1 MTMRR
6 TDRLFDLI
14 STLSD
19 NALHRAEDLATA
31 HNVALRTIYR
41 DIARLQ
47 TAGLPVTGARGAGYC
62 LTPAITLPPLT
73 LSENE
78 IEALQLGL
86 AIVLQSADPDL
97 RSHAETLT
105 AKIDA
110 ALPETNLHEAS
121 KWDMIPNPFSDAA
134 RGLAHLPTLRATI
147 KARQK
152 LHLLYNAADA
162 QMQQHVVQP
171 QTLTHHA
178 RSWVLTAYSENS
190 LENEAFRLDLIEDAT
205 ALPEL
210 F

>member
-1 MTMRR
+1 MRR
-6 TDRLFDLI
+6 TDRLFQLI
-14 STLSD
+14 SALND
-19 NALHRAEDLATA
+19 HALHRAEDLAA
-31 HNVALRTIYR
+31 LHGVSLRTLYR

-47 TAGLPVTGARGAGYC
+47 AAGLPVNGTRGAGYR
-62 LTPAITLPPLT
+62 LAPAITLPPLI

-78 IEALQLGL
+78 VEALQLGL

-97 RSHAETLT
+97 HTHAESLA

-110 ALPETNLHEAS
+110 ALPESTQPDAHQ
-121 KWDMIPNPFSDAA
+121 WDRIPNPFSDAA
-134 RGLAHLPTLRATI
+134 RGLAHLPTLRASI

-152 LHLLYNAADA
+152 LRLLYNAQDA
-162 QMQQHVVQP
+162 QMQQHVVHP

-178 RSWVLTAYSENS
+178 RSWLFTAYSENS
-190 LENEAFRLDLIEDAT
+190 MKTETFRLDLIEDAA